1 MTHYS
6 LQGKIALVTG
16 GAKGI
21 GWEAGRLMHARGA
34 SVALVD
40 LDAEETERAAAAIG
54 GDRLLP
60 LTADVTDSEAVERA
74 VADTVGHFG
83 GLDVAVANA
92 GIAPQTRTMRSAD
105 PELFQRVLDVNLN
118 GVWYTVRAALPHVI
132 ERRGQMVVIASVY
145 AFLNGVLATPYAMS
159 KAAVE
164 QLGRSLRLE
173 LAPHGASATV
183 GYFGFVDTKMVR
195 DAFVD
200 PISRQIEETL
210 PSFMSRRITP
220 AAAATALVRGVE
232 RRAPRVI
239 APRWWVV
246 YSVLRGILNPLL
258 DSRMERD
265 DEVLRIVRE
274 ADGRTA
280 AKQEALP
287 QRPAG

>member
-1 MTHYS
+1 
-6 LQGKIALVTG
+6 
-16 GAKGI
+16 
-21 GWEAGRLMHARGA
+21 
-34 SVALVD
+34 
-40 LDAEETERAAAAIG
+40 
-54 GDRLLP
+54 
-60 LTADVTDSEAVERA
+60 
-74 VADTVGHFG
+74 
-83 GLDVAVANA
+83 
-92 GIAPQTRTMRSAD
+92 
-105 PELFQRVLDVNLN
+105 
-118 GVWYTVRAALPHVI
+118 VRAALPHVI

-200 PISRQIEETL
+200 PISRQMEETL

-220 AAAATALVRGVE
+220 AAAATALVRGLE

-239 APRWWVV
+239 APRWWAA
-246 YSVLRGILNPLL
+246 YSVLRGILNPVF

-280 AKQEALP
+280 AKQETLP